1 MEAFICVF
9 SRCVAEWIDG
19 MKLLTIIVCIDNI

>member
-9 SRCVAEWIDG
+9 SRYVTEWLDG
-19 MKLLTIIVCIDNI
+19 MRLLTVILCINNI